1 MTTVDPAVQT
11 ATAMVDHFSDFQF
24 GDGSS
29 PSSAFLPSL
38 QGFQVSSF
46 TGAASYSYPIDV
58 PAGPG
63 GLKPSLSLSY
73 SSGATDGDGG
83 KRLKQQADTV
93 KATESVQR
101 AQATVAGRYAG
112 SQTRVQSALDSLER
126 IKQKQAERGARME
139 SAAELA
145 RDSSEDALDAK
156 LRAAG
161 ITPQAGNAQSVLER
175 LKAQRAAAGG
185 KSA

>member
-1 MTTVDPAVQT
+1 MFRVVVVDRSCYNHNSNAVFIPKRKT
-11 ATAMVDHFSDFQF
+11 NRRAADYPERARDVSRSLFFFFS
-24 GDGSS
+24 SRRRHTR
-29 PSSAFLPSL
+29 L
-38 QGFQVSSF
+38 QGDWSS
-46 TGAASYSYPIDV
+46 DV
-58 PAGPG
+58 C
-63 GLKPSLSLSY
+63 
-73 SSGATDGDGG
+73 SSDL
-83 KRLKQQADTV
+83 RLKQQADTV

-175 LKAQRAAAGG
+175 LKAQRAATGG
-185 KSA
+185 KNA